1 MEYRNERMKFM
12 TPIEKSHCKMLWNYL
27 NINNPIVP
35 SDVII
40 ICGGHDLSVAREA
53 VRLYQKQFAPL
64 IVVSG
69 GIEREIFGKSKK
81 ALEADFLGKI
91 IIGDGVPAKDVIFER
106 EAKNTGENL
115 DYSEKLLDRL
125 GIVFKSV
132 IMIQKPYAGRRALY
146 MAKKKWPS
154 REIIIDSEKTTFED
168 YFNSDIPERKIINMM
183 VGEIQ
188 RLIYSP
194 KFGWMDA
201 IEIPDDVLNSYKQL
215 CIFGYTDRL
224 MSDDVIRK
232 CLNGTQDNISIDAK

>member
-1 MEYRNERMKFM
+1 M
-12 TPIEKSHCKMLWNYL
+12 TLSEKRHCKTLWDYL
-27 NINNPIVP
+27 NINNKIVP

-53 VRLYQKQFAPL
+53 VRLYQNHFAPI

-81 ALEADFLGKI
+81 ALEADIIGKI
-91 IIGDGVPAKDVIFER
+91 IVEDGVPAKDVILER

-125 GIVFKSV
+125 GVDFKRV
-132 IMIQKPYAGRRALY
+132 IMIQKPYAGRRALC

-154 REIIIDSEKTTFED
+154 REIIMDAEKTTFEE
-168 YFNSDIPERKIINMM
+168 YFTSDIPERKIINMM

-188 RLIYSP
+188 RLILSP
-194 KFGWMDA
+194 SFGWMDT
-201 IEIPDDVLNSYKQL
+201 IEIPGDVLKSYEQL
-215 CIFGYTDRL
+215 CNLGYTDRL
-224 MSDDVIRK
+224 MSDDVISR